1 MIDFSYKQ
9 HTQYGQF
16 MLNDVKN
23 YFNFNKGERNGIMV
37 VIAIIIAILAYP
49 YLTKVAFKDNS
60 DEFLR
65 FAKEIEQFEASL
77 KNASD
82 SADEARR
89 LDFQQMDRSL
99 AENKITPFI
108 FNPNMLPSEQWSK
121 MGLKDWQIKVIKK
134 YEAKGGKFYKKE
146 DFKRMFC
153 ISPSEYEIL
162 EPYIS
167 IPEQKNEFAD
177 RKSEIKEI
185 KKKVLV
191 DLNTADSVSLLTL
204 YGIGPSFAKRIIKY
218 RNLIGGFYSKSQL
231 LEVYGFDQDRLDK
244 IETFCEVSS
253 SGIIRININTVRTDE
268 LKKHP
273 YMDYYTA
280 KAIVD
285 QRVIL
290 GRFTS
295 MQQVKAIPL
304 IHEELFNKIQHYFVI
319 E

>member
-1 MIDFSYKQ
+1 
-9 HTQYGQF
+9 
-16 MLNDVKN
+16 MLDDLKN
-23 YFNFNKGERNGIMV
+23 YLNFNKGERNGIIV
-37 VIAIIIAILAYP
+37 VIAIILAVLAYP
-49 YLTKVAFKDNS
+49 YLVKVTFNDNS
-60 DEFLR
+60 EAFLQ
-65 FAKEIEQFEASL
+65 FAKEIEQFEANL
-77 KNASD
+77 KNTAD
-82 SADEARR
+82 SVDEARR
-89 LDFQQMDRSL
+89 LDFQQMDRSV

-167 IPEQKNEFAD
+167 IPEQKNEYAD
-177 RKSEIKEI
+177 RKPEIKEI

-191 DLNTADSVSLLTL
+191 DLNTADSVTLLTL

-218 RNLIGGFYSKSQL
+218 RNLLGGFYSKNQL

-244 IETFCEVSS
+244 IEAKCDVSS
-253 SGIIRININTVRTDE
+253 GGIKKININTVRTDE

-273 YMDYYTA
+273 YLDFYTA

-295 MQQVKAIPL
+295 IQQIKSIPL
-304 IHEELFNKIQHYFVI
+304 IHEDLFNKIQHYFVI

>member
-1 MIDFSYKQ
+1 MFIDI
-9 HTQYGQF
+9 
-16 MLNDVKN
+16 KN
-23 YFNFNKGERNGIMV
+23 YFNFNKSERNGIIV
-37 VIAIIIAILAYP
+37 VIAIIIAVLAYP
-49 YLTKVAFKDNS
+49 YLLKVAVKDNS

-65 FAKEIEQFEASL
+65 FSKEIIQFEASL
-77 KNASD
+77 KNAAD
-82 SADEARR
+82 SADEARL
-89 LDFQQMDRSL
+89 LDFQQMDRSV
-99 AENKITPFI
+99 AENKLKPFP
-108 FNPNMLPSEQWSK
+108 FNPNLLPSEQWSK

-146 DFKRMFC
+146 DFKQMFC

-167 IPEQKNEFAD
+167 IPEQKNEYANC
-177 RKSEIKEI
+177 KPEIKEV
-185 KKKVLV
+185 KKRVLV
-191 DLNTADSVSLLTL
+191 DLNTADSVTLLTL

-218 RNLIGGFYSKSQL
+218 RNLLGGFYDKSQL
-231 LEVYGFDQDRLDK
+231 LEVYGFDQGRLDK
-244 IETFCEVSS
+244 IDAFCEVR
-253 SGIIRININTVRTDE
+253 SGGITRININSIRVDE

-273 YMDYYTA
+273 YLDYYTA

-295 MQQVKAIPL
+295 MQQINTIPL
-304 IHEELFNKIQHYFVI
+304 IHDALFNKIQHYFVI

>member
-1 MIDFSYKQ
+1 MFDDI
-9 HTQYGQF
+9 
-16 MLNDVKN
+16 KN
-23 YFNFNKGERNGIMV
+23 YFNFNKGERSGIIV
-37 VIAIIIAILAYP
+37 LVALIVAVLAYP
-49 YLTKVAFKDNS
+49 YLVKVTFKDNP
-60 DEFLR
+60 DEFLQ
-65 FAKEIEQFEASL
+65 FAKEIDQFEASL
-77 KNASD
+77 KNAAD

-89 LDFQQMDRSL
+89 LDFQQMDRSV
-99 AENKITPFI
+99 AENKLTPFI
-108 FNPNMLPSEQWSK
+108 FNPNLLPSEQWSK

-153 ISPSEYEIL
+153 ISPSEYNIL

-167 IPEQKNEFAD
+167 IPEQKNEYAD
-177 RKSEIKEI
+177 RKPEIREI

-191 DLNTADSVSLLTL
+191 DLNTADSVTLLAL
-204 YGIGPSFAKRIIKY
+204 YGIGPSFAKRIVKY
-218 RNLIGGFYSKSQL
+218 RNLLGGFYSKNQL

-244 IETFCEVSS
+244 IEANCDVSS
-253 SGIIRININTVRTDE
+253 NGIKKININTVRTDE

-273 YMDYYTA
+273 YLDYYTA

-290 GRFTS
+290 GKFTS
-295 MQQVKAIPL
+295 IQQIKSIPL
-304 IHEELFNKIQHYFVI
+304 IHEDLFNKIQHYFVL

>member
-1 MIDFSYKQ
+1 
-9 HTQYGQF
+9 
-16 MLNDVKN
+16 MLKMVKD
-23 YFNFNKGERNGIMV
+23 YFNFNKGERNGIIV

-49 YLTKVAFKDNS
+49 YLIKATFKDNS
-60 DEFLR
+60 DEFLQ
-65 FAKEIEQFEASL
+65 FEKEIALFEASL
-77 KNASD
+77 KNAAD

-89 LDFQQMDRSL
+89 LDFQQMDRSV
-99 AENKITPFI
+99 AENKLTPFM

-167 IPEQKNEFAD
+167 IPEQKNEYAD
-177 RKSEIKEI
+177 RKPEIREV
-185 KKKVLV
+185 KKRVMV
-191 DLNTADSVSLLTL
+191 DLNTADSVTLLTL

-218 RNLIGGFYSKSQL
+218 RNLLGGFYSKNQL

-244 IETFCEVSS
+244 IESNCDVSLNE
-253 SGIIRININTVRTDE
+253 IKKININTVRTDE

-285 QRVIL
+285 QRIII

-295 MQQVKAIPL
+295 VQQIKSIPL
-304 IHEELFNKIQHYFVI
+304 IHEDLFNKIKYYFVL

>member
-1 MIDFSYKQ
+1 
-9 HTQYGQF
+9 

-23 YFNFNKGERNGIMV
+23 YFNFNKGERIGIIV
-37 VIAIIIAILAYP
+37 VIAIIVVVLAYP
-49 YLTKVAFKDNS
+49 YLIKVAVKDNP

-65 FAKEIEQFEASL
+65 FSKEIEQFEASL
-77 KNASD
+77 KYAAD

-89 LDFQQMDRSL
+89 LDFQQMDRSV
-99 AENKITPFI
+99 AENKINPFI
-108 FNPNMLPSEQWSK
+108 FNPNLLPSEQWSK
-121 MGLKDWQIKVIKK
+121 LGLKDWQIKVIKK

-162 EPYIS
+162 EPYIL
-167 IPEQKNEFAD
+167 IPEQKNEYTD
-177 RKSEIKEI
+177 RKPEIKEI
-185 KKKVLV
+185 KKRVLV
-191 DLNTADSVSLLTL
+191 DLNTADSVTLLTL

-218 RNLIGGFYSKSQL
+218 RNLLGGFYSKNQL

-244 IETFCEVSS
+244 IEANCDASPG
-253 SGIIRININTVRTDE
+253 GIKRININAVRTDE

-273 YMDYYTA
+273 YLDYYTA

-285 QRVIL
+285 QRVVL
-290 GRFTS
+290 GKFS
-295 MQQVKAIPL
+295 SLQQLKAIPL
-304 IHEELFNKIQHYFVI
+304 IHEDLFNKIQHYFVL

>member
-1 MIDFSYKQ
+1 
-9 HTQYGQF
+9 
-16 MLNDVKN
+16 MLDDLKN
-23 YFNFNKGERNGIMV
+23 YLNFNKGERNGIIV
-37 VIAIIIAILAYP
+37 VIAIILAVLAYP
-49 YLTKVAFKDNS
+49 YLVKVTFNDNS
-60 DEFLR
+60 EEFFK
-65 FAKEIEQFEASL
+65 FAKEIEQFEANL
-77 KNASD
+77 KNTAD
-82 SADEARR
+82 SADEARL
-89 LDFQQMDRSL
+89 LDFQQMDRSV

-167 IPEQKNEFAD
+167 IPVQKNEYAD
-177 RKSEIKEI
+177 RKPEIKEI

-191 DLNTADSVSLLTL
+191 DLNTADSVTLLTL
-204 YGIGPSFAKRIIKY
+204 YGVGPSFAKRIIKY
-218 RNLIGGFYSKSQL
+218 RNLLGGFYSKNQL
-231 LEVYGFDQDRLDK
+231 LEVYGFDQEKLSQ
-244 IETFCEVSS
+244 IEANCDVSS
-253 SGIIRININTVRTDE
+253 GGIKKININTARTEE

-273 YMDYYTA
+273 YLDYYTA

-295 MQQVKAIPL
+295 IQQIKSIPL
-304 IHEELFNKIQHYFVI
+304 IHEDLFNKIQHYFVI

>member
-1 MIDFSYKQ
+1 
-9 HTQYGQF
+9 
-16 MLNDVKN
+16 MLDYIKS
-23 YFNFNKGERNGIMV
+23 YFNFNKGERIGII
-37 VIAIIIAILAYP
+37 VIFVIIILIFAFP
-49 YLTKVAFKDNS
+49 YFNEYTFKNS
-60 DEFLR
+60 DKEFLQYVND
-65 FAKEIEQFEASL
+65 IEQFEKSL

-82 SADEARR
+82 SANEAHI
-89 LDFQQMDRSL
+89 LDFQQMDRSV

-108 FNPNMLPSEQWSK
+108 FNPNKLPSEQWSK

-146 DFKRMFC
+146 DVRRMFC

-167 IPEQKNEFAD
+167 IPEQKNEYAD
-177 RKSEIKEI
+177 RKPEIREI

-191 DLNTADSVSLLTL
+191 ELNSADSVTLLSL

-218 RNLIGGFYSKSQL
+218 RNLLGGFYSKMQL
-231 LEVYGFDQDRLDK
+231 LEVYGFDQRKLDK
-244 IETFCEVSS
+244 IDAYCDVSPN
-253 SGIIRININTVRTDE
+253 GIKRININTIRTDE

-273 YMDYYTA
+273 YLDYYTA

-285 QRVIL
+285 QRIIL

-295 MQQVKAIPL
+295 LQQVKSIPL
-304 IHEELFNKIQHYFVI
+304 IHEDLFNKIKPYFII

>member
-1 MIDFSYKQ
+1 MFK
-9 HTQYGQF
+9 
-16 MLNDVKN
+16 DVKN
-23 YFNFNKGERNGIMV
+23 YFNFNKGERNGIIA
-37 VIAIIIAILAYP
+37 VIAIIIAVLAYP
-49 YLTKVAFKDNS
+49 YLIKMSINDNS

-65 FAKEIEQFEASL
+65 FSKEIEQFEQSL

-89 LDFQQMDRSL
+89 LDFQQMDRSV
-99 AENKITPFI
+99 AQNKITPFI
-108 FNPNMLPSEQWSK
+108 FNPNLLPSEQWSK
-121 MGLKDWQIKVIKK
+121 LGLKDWQIKVIKK

-167 IPEQKNEFAD
+167 IPEQKNVYAD
-177 RKSEIKEI
+177 RKPEIKEV

-191 DLNTADSVSLLTL
+191 DLNTADSVTLLTL

-218 RNLIGGFYSKSQL
+218 RNLLGGFYSKGQL

-244 IETFCEVSS
+244 IEANCDVSLG
-253 SGIIRININTVRTDE
+253 GIKRININTVRTDE

-285 QRVIL
+285 QRVVL
-290 GRFTS
+290 GKFTS
-295 MQQVKAIPL
+295 IQQLKAIPL
-304 IHEELFNKIQHYFVI
+304 IHEDLFNKIQHYFVL